1 MAFTISKLIKPRP
14 QQIQFRKDYR
24 WMLEQHIPLLKNH
37 PQTRREPIKSVL
49 VLQFMGNF
57 YGLLNHLG
65 VERKYHWL
73 YLRMNDLVNPLSF
86 GQELQDSHSVV
97 DFHLLH
103 PPMEEVERI
112 RKHFSTTME

>member
-1 MAFTISKLIKPRP
+1 MTFTITKLIKPRP
-14 QQIQFRKDYR
+14 KQIQFRKDYR

-37 PQTRREPIKSVL
+37 PNTRREQIKSIL
-49 VLQFMGNF
+49 VFQFMGNF
-57 YGLLNHLG
+57 YGLLNYLG

-86 GQELQDSHSVV
+86 GMEFQNERNAV
-97 DFHLLH
+97 DYHLLH

-112 RKHFSTTME
+112 RKQFSTTME